1 MRGSLGIKVSKG
13 SKTLR
18 FFTSEMAHEAETCV
32 ISVEADQTF
41 AKIIGIPKSQSA
53 ETMNVRFV
61 CGPLFVGVKAFAAK
75 GATIPKLLGERFWW
89 RRDTGTNLEF
99 DAPLVELELEF
110 LGKGV

>member
-1 MRGSLGIKVSKG
+1 M
-13 SKTLR
+13 
-18 FFTSEMAHEAETCV
+18 

-75 GATIPKLLGERFWW
+75 GATVPKLLGRRFWW
-89 RRDTGTNLEF
+89 RRDTGTNLEIY
-99 DAPLVELELEF
+99 APLVELELEL